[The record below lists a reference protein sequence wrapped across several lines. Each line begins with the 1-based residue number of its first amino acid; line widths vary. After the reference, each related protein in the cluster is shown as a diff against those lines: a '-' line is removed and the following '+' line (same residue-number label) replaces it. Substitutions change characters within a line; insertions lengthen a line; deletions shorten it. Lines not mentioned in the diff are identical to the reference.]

1 MHDHA
6 LQFKVDL
13 DINGT
18 ANTLVKHEFVPA
30 EVKYKWSNVTKHTMK
45 LDRSEV
51 TNEDQGKMVRSPL
64 YPSHNIASIL
74 GACIVLAHTRGGVAR
89 M

>member
-18 ANTLVKHEFVPA
+18 ENTLVKHEVVA
-30 EVKYKWSNVTKHTMK
+30 EEIKYKWSNVTKKTMK
-45 LDRSEV
+45 LERKEI
-51 TNEDQGKMVRSPL
+51 TNEDQGKMVSPPFQSL
-64 YPSHNIASIL
+64 SLSRLN
-74 GACIVLAHTRGGVAR
+74 CT
-89 M
+89 